1 MNRELPPETS
11 DDRQL
16 DEGNYE
22 QSSRTRSED
31 QDGDGDD
38 DDDGDD
44 AVSPAPPTVPWSD
57 RRQGSSPPPL
67 KDGERVVP
75 SCL

>member
-11 DDRQL
+11 DYRRL
-16 DEGNYE
+16 DEEGYE
-22 QSSRTRSED
+22 ESSRTRSED

-38 DDDGDD
+38 DDDDD
-44 AVSPAPPTVPWSD
+44 AVRSAPPTVPWSD

-67 KDGERVVP
+67 KDGERVV
-75 SCL
+75 SFCL